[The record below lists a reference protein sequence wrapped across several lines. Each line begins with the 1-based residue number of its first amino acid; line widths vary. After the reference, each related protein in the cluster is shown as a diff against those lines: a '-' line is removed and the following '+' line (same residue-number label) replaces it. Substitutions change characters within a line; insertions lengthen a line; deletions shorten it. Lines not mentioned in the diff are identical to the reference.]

1 MIGDED
7 WRIKPYTE
15 GLPPKN
21 GCQMAWCDAPTAGG
35 RFGII
40 RCSGPKVLDYT
51 AHGKSLVEKRTRIV
65 HERRFEREEISPHH
79 KDDTKEKYEASTHE
93 QGNCMD
99 FDAGIM
105 STSQRYAPRLSG
117 E

>member
-1 MIGDED
+1 
-7 WRIKPYTE
+7 
-15 GLPPKN
+15 
-21 GCQMAWCDAPTAGG
+21 MAWCDAPTAGG
-35 RFGII
+35 RKGII
-40 RCSGPKVLDYT
+40 RCSEPRVLDYI
-51 AHGKSLVEKRTRIV
+51 AHGKSVLEKRIRIV
-65 HERRFEREEISPHH
+65 HERRFEREDLSPHH
-79 KDDTKEKYEASTHE
+79 IDDTKEKYEASTHE

>member
-1 MIGDED
+1 MV
-7 WRIKPYTE
+7 WY
-15 GLPPKN
+15 
-21 GCQMAWCDAPTAGG
+21 DAPSARG
-35 RFGII
+35 RTGII
-40 RCSGPKVLDYT
+40 RCSEPRVLDYT
-51 AHGKSLVEKRTRIV
+51 AHGKSVVEKRTRIV

-79 KDDTKEKYEASTHE
+79 IDDTKEKYEASTHE

-117 E
+117 EREYEKVKSRRADWESRGR

>member
-1 MIGDED
+1 MV
-7 WRIKPYTE
+7 WY
-15 GLPPKN
+15 
-21 GCQMAWCDAPTAGG
+21 DAPSARG
-35 RFGII
+35 RTGII
-40 RCSGPKVLDYT
+40 RCSEPRVLVYT

-65 HERRFEREEISPHH
+65 HERRFEREDLSPHH
-79 KDDTKEKYEASTHE
+79 IDDTKEKYEASTHE

-105 STSQRYAPRLSG
+105 STSQRYAPRLSD

>member
-1 MIGDED
+1 M
-7 WRIKPYTE
+7 
-15 GLPPKN
+15 
-21 GCQMAWCDAPTAGG
+21 
-35 RFGII
+35 
-40 RCSGPKVLDYT
+40 DYT
-51 AHGKSLVEKRTRIV
+51 AHGKSVVEKRTRIV

-79 KDDTKEKYEASTHE
+79 IDDTKEKYEASTHE

-117 E
+117 EREYKIVKSRKSRWGKPWTIRMTKRIFCPMAVC